1 MIMRKPLHVFLTVLI
16 MGIADRFIIRIVDAA
31 VQIDDDLLMLVFLL
45 ICVNALLL
53 FLSIRLYRTAE
64 KKRTHL

>member
-1 MIMRKPLHVFLTVLI
+1 MRKSLHVFLTVLI